1 MKSRQRKI
9 RQMKGLMKSLEAVIA
24 ILMMLTFFI
33 YFFRGAEQL
42 PEFETIN
49 WQLKGFNSLK
59 TLDKNNQL
67 RQYAIANDTQTI
79 ESQLASLLPAETSY
93 KIIICNATCGNP
105 GITSE
110 KLTSVSYFIAGDL
123 ANFQP
128 REIVLY
134 MW

>member
-1 MKSRQRKI
+1 
-9 RQMKGLMKSLEAVIA
+9 MKGLMKSLEAVIA
-24 ILMMLTFFI
+24 ILMVVAVFI
-33 YFFRGAEQL
+33 YFFRGGEQL

-59 TLDKNNQL
+59 ILDNQNQL
-67 RQYAIANDTQTI
+67 RQYVLDDDVQTI
-79 ESQLASLLPAETSY
+79 ENKLLPLLPSGVSY
-93 KIIICNATCGNP
+93 KVVICEATCENP

-110 KLTSVSYFIAGDL
+110 KLTSVNYFITGDL

-128 REIVLY
+128 KQIVLY